1 MIPFTKYIKILPITG
16 YTAEQRAEAISAE
29 LFAISRPPKVR
40 QPQDVSAYLF
50 SWIKHPEKDLAVLQA
65 DSNYVIPV
73 HPENDLS
80 TLQSLFPELDALEIQ
95 QLAEY
100 IHSNNSFEFGSIIP
114 SGATTLTDAQMI
126 EQGFIQETI

>member
-1 MIPFTKYIKILPITG
+1 MASLNLLIQPITG

-50 SWIKHPEKDLAVLQA
+50 GWIKHPEKDLAVLQA
-65 DSNYVIPV
+65 DSNYVISV

-80 TLQSLFPELDALEIQ
+80 TLQSLFPELTETEKTALAQ
-95 QLAEY
+95 F
-100 IHSNNSFEFGSIIP
+100 IHTSQSFQFGAIIP
-114 SGATTLTDAQMI
+114 LGATTLTDEQLI
-126 EQGFIQETI
+126 EQGFINETI